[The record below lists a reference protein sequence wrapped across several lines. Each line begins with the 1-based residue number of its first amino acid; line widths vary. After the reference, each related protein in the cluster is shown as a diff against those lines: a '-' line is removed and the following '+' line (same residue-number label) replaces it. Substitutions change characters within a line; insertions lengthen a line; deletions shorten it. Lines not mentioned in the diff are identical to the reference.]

1 MLTKEER
8 SAIAERF
15 ISYDGNK
22 LYFAELFKCLFGRE
36 IPRDATTKG
45 SAKTVIDCL
54 IDLCD
59 TSNMVELP
67 RGKDGEVIHIG
78 DTVANGADGQICRVR
93 GYEFKLDDCSVLL
106 TSDRSHIWTYS
117 RPDTLTHKKLVTPK
131 LLSTQIRRVIDKGEM
146 TSLAMAE
153 LFDIADQLENLG
165 DSDGY
170 EDKGEDSNGS
180 C

>member
-8 SAIAERF
+8 AAIAERF

-36 IPRDATTKG
+36 IPRDTTTKG

-67 RGKDGEVIHIG
+67 LDKDGEVIHAG
-78 DTVANGADGQICRVR
+78 DTVYVGDSIKYEVAGYMMRGNSTEVILAAGAEPVYTKEPANDI
-93 GYEFKLDDCSVLL
+93 
-106 TSDRSHIWTYS
+106 
-117 RPDTLTHKKLVTPK
+117 THKKPETIASLVSK
-131 LLSTQIRRVIDKGEM
+131 IRNLLTTEDISDELSDKIW
-146 TSLAMAE
+146 E
-153 LFDIADQLENLG
+153 LTDLVEISG
-165 DSDGY
+165 DNND
-170 EDKGEDSNGS
+170 
-180 C
+180 

>member
-8 SAIAERF
+8 EKIAERF

-45 SAKTVIDCL
+45 SAKTVIDRL

-67 RGKDGEVIHIG
+67 LDKDGEVIHINDVIYDNSG
-78 DTVANGADGQICRVR
+78 EEYQVECIKFFDIGASVAIRN
-93 GYEFKLDDCSVLL
+93 DDDY
-106 TSDRSHIWTYS
+106 TITQPGRI
-117 RPDTLTHKKLVTPK
+117 THKNPVTAK
-131 LLSTQIRRVIDKGEM
+131 
-146 TSLAMAE
+146 SLAQRIKHVLEGEATSIGVNPYVELGRIAE
-153 LFDIADQLENLG
+153 QLESLG
-165 DSDGY
+165 DSND
-170 EDKGEDSNGS
+170 
-180 C
+180 